1 MDVNNTYG
9 IGGTEVRQDTN
20 EAIHEIPQNKTL
32 IIQKLTDSTPV
43 KPEIISDLKTVEEV
57 FQHFKPKVEVEYE
70 NNEGAS
76 VNEVINFENLGDFG
90 LKGITKKS
98 KFLQEL
104 TAESDQYRKLIKQLK
119 SNKILKTALA
129 DPDAKVAFISALKG
143 LIHEL
148 NEEGQ

>member
-9 IGGTEVRQDTN
+9 LGGTEVRQDAN
-20 EAIHEIPQNKTL
+20 EAIHDIPQNKTL

-43 KPEIISDLKTVEEV
+43 KPEIIEGLKTVEEV

-70 NNEGAS
+70 NSDGAS
-76 VNEVINFENLGDFG
+76 INEEIKFENLGDFG
-90 LKGITKKS
+90 LKGITNKS

-104 TAESDQYRKLIKQLK
+104 NAESDQYRKLIKQLK
-119 SNKILKTALA
+119 SNKILKTAIG
-129 DPDAKVAFISALKG
+129 DGEAKEALISAIKG
-143 LIHEL
+143 LIKEL

>member
-1 MDVNNTYG
+1 MDNTYG
-9 IGGTEVRQDTN
+9 IGGTEVRQDAS

-70 NNEGAS
+70 NSEGVA
-76 VNEVINFENLGDFG
+76 VNEEINFENLGDFG
-90 LKGITKKS
+90 LKGITNKS

-129 DPDAKVAFISALKG
+129 DGDAKAAMISAIRG
-143 LIHEL
+143 LIQEL
-148 NEEGQ
+148 NQEGQ